1 MAFCRLTEYHND
13 SIITHNQQLRHNME
27 ILKAFGMVYITIS
40 TVCFTLFL
48 IGLVRTLRKAFS
60 AKDSVSNGVK
70 VADRIRLIYVEQV
83 GGAVYMYDKVTDN
96 FLLQAASEE
105 ELWTKARAEFPQIQ
119 FVTTTKEADF
129 AKDE

>member
-1 MAFCRLTEYHND
+1 
-13 SIITHNQQLRHNME
+13 ME
-27 ILKAFGMVYITIS
+27 ILKALGIAYMTIS

-83 GGAVYMYDKVTDN
+83 GGAVYMYDKLTDN

-105 ELWTKARAEFPQIQ
+105 ELWTKAQAEFPQIQ
-119 FVTTTKEADF
+119 FVTTTKDSDIGENA
-129 AKDE
+129 